1 MEYHKY
7 VMYYVHIF
15 FSTEFHKVYTLFDY
29 DENETISTN
38 QLGTVM
44 RALGV
49 NPSDSEVQ
57 DIVNEIDVEGNGVIE
72 FPEFLTVMSRK
83 INEFDNE
90 EEIREAINVLFKER
104 DSVSAMDVWYIMRK
118 YGDKLSDEEVNDLI
132 QQAKTD
138 ADGKIK
144 YDDFLRIMGVKPKI
158 D

>member
-1 MEYHKY
+1 M
-7 VMYYVHIF
+7 
-15 FSTEFHKVYTLFDY
+15 YTLFDY
-29 DENETISTN
+29 DENGTISTN

-57 DIVNEIDVEGNGVIE
+57 DIVNAIEVEGNGVIE

-90 EEIREAINVLFKER
+90 DEIREAINVIFKER
-104 DSVSAMDVWYIMRK
+104 DSVGVMEVWYTMRK

>member
-1 MEYHKY
+1 
-7 VMYYVHIF
+7 
-15 FSTEFHKVYTLFDY
+15 
-29 DENETISTN
+29 
-38 QLGTVM
+38 
-44 RALGV
+44 
-49 NPSDSEVQ
+49 
-57 DIVNEIDVEGNGVIE
+57 
-72 FPEFLTVMSRK
+72 MSRK

-144 YDDFLRIMGVKPKI
+144 YDGMYSHYTFIRLYERQQN
-158 D
+158 